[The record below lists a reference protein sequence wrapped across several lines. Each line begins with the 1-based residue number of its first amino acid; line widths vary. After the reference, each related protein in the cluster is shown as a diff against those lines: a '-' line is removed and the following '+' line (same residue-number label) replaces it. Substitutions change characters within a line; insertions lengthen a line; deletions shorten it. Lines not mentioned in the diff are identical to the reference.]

1 MNFTDKYVSPKDKQ
15 IIQFHDGKMI
25 RQRVCLNNSV
35 AIIMNDLRNAGIDMT
50 TVIATNRHVKGYHL
64 IGYLD
69 FNRPLLG
76 DKVTGII
83 GA

>member
-1 MNFTDKYVSPKDKQ
+1 MTNADKYVSPKDKQ
-15 IIQFHDGKMI
+15 IIQFHDGRSI

-50 TVIATNRHVKGYHL
+50 TVIATNRHVKRYHP

-69 FNRPLLG
+69 FKRPLVG
-76 DKVTGII
+76 HAVTGIF
-83 GA
+83 GQ